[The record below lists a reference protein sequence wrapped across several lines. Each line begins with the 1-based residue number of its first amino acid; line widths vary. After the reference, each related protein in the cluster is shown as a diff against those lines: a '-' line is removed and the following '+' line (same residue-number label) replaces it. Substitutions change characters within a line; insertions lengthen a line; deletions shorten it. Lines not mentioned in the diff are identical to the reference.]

1 MQHLQKT
8 RGAQLIADWKLLW
21 ECGGLP
27 PLFLQLVKFRWEVTE
42 TERMDRWNSSP
53 FFSLSLTADLRQCAL
68 KSRLP
73 MARAITFSWIWIRS
87 LSA

>member
-21 ECGGLP
+21 ECGGLLALSLEGP
-27 PLFLQLVKFRWEVTE
+27 PLFLQLVKSRWEVTE

-73 MARAITFSWIWIRS
+73 MARAITFSWI
-87 LSA
+87 